1 MVLCRIDLLTKVSTN
16 MTDINEQI
24 EQFFSDYEKRFER
37 GLAGNAVAEETAQ
50 AFADFF
56 VEASPVGVSGGKNDR
71 DFLEAVPAGYDF
83 YRSIGITK
91 MEIRQLDITELNE
104 LHYMVEVY
112 WESFYEKDGDADSIE
127 FSVIYFLQNLNG
139 ALKVFAYITGD
150 EQAVLKERGLV

>member
-1 MVLCRIDLLTKVSTN
+1 MA
-16 MTDINEQI
+16 DINDEI
-24 EQFFSDYEKRFER
+24 EQFFANYEKRFAD
-37 GLAGNAVAEETAQ
+37 GLAGNPVAEETTK

-56 VEASPVGVSGGKNDR
+56 VEASPVGVSGGKNDAA
-71 DFLEAVPAGYDF
+71 FLEAIPKGYEF

-91 MEIRQLDITELNE
+91 MEIRQLDITELND

-112 WESFYEKDGDADSIE
+112 WESFYEKEGKTDSIE

>member
-1 MVLCRIDLLTKVSTN
+1 MA
-16 MTDINEQI
+16 DINDQI
-24 EQFFSDYEKRFER
+24 EQFFEAYEKRFAE
-37 GLAGNAVAEETAQ
+37 GLAGNPVAEETAK

-56 VEASPVGVSGGKNDR
+56 VEASPVGISGGKNDER
-71 DFLEAVPAGYDF
+71 FLDAVPKGYDF

-91 MEIRQLDITELNE
+91 MEITQLDITELNE

-112 WESFYEKDGDADSIE
+112 WKSSYEKDGQPDFIE
-127 FSVIYFLQNLNG
+127 FSVIYFLQHLNG

>member
-1 MVLCRIDLLTKVSTN
+1 MA
-16 MTDINEQI
+16 DINDRI
-24 EQFFSDYEKRFER
+24 EQFFDEYEKRFAE
-37 GLAGNAVAEETAQ
+37 GLAGNPVAEDTAT

-56 VEASPVGVSGGKNDR
+56 VEASPSGIIGGKNDQEFR
-71 DFLEAVPAGYDF
+71 ERVPQGYDF

-91 MEIRQLDITELNE
+91 MEIRQIDITELNE

-112 WESFYEKDGDADSIE
+112 WESFYEKNGESDSIE
-127 FSVIYFLQNLNG
+127 FSVIYLLQNLNG

>member
-1 MVLCRIDLLTKVSTN
+1 MA
-16 MTDINEQI
+16 DINDQI
-24 EQFFSDYEKRFER
+24 EQFFEAYEKRFAE
-37 GLAGNAVAEETAQ
+37 GLAGDAIAEETAEV
-50 AFADFF
+50 FADFF
-56 VEASPVGVSGGKNDR
+56 VEASPMGIIGGKNDQAFR
-71 DFLEAVPAGYDF
+71 DRVPEGYDF

-112 WESFYEKDGDADSIE
+112 WESFYVRDGQPDSIE
-127 FSVIYFLQNLNG
+127 FSVIYFLQHLNG

>member
-1 MVLCRIDLLTKVSTN
+1 M
-16 MTDINEQI
+16 MADINDQI
-24 EQFFSDYEKRFER
+24 EQFFEEYEKRFAE
-37 GLAGNAVAEETAQ
+37 GLAGNAVAEETAK

-56 VEASPVGVSGGKNDR
+56 VEASPMGIMGGKNDQE
-71 DFLEAVPAGYDF
+71 FLDRVPKGYDF

-112 WESFYEKDGDADSIE
+112 WESFYEKDSQPGSIE
-127 FSVIYFLQNLNG
+127 FSVIYFLQHLNG
-139 ALKVFAYITGD
+139 SLKVFAYITGD

>member
-1 MVLCRIDLLTKVSTN
+1 MA
-16 MTDINEQI
+16 DINDQI
-24 EQFFSDYEKRFER
+24 EQFFDEYEKRFAD
-37 GLAGNAVAEETAQ
+37 GLAGQAVEEDTAS

-56 VEASPVGVSGGKNDR
+56 VEASPMGIIGGKNDQEFR
-71 DFLEAVPAGYDF
+71 ERVPQGYEF

-91 MEIRQLDITELNE
+91 MAIRQLDITELNE

-112 WESFYEKDGDADSIE
+112 WESFYEKDGQPGSIE
-127 FSVIYFLQNLNG
+127 FSVIYFLQHLNG

>member
-1 MVLCRIDLLTKVSTN
+1 
-16 MTDINEQI
+16 MTMADIHDQI
-24 EQFFSDYEKRFER
+24 EQFFDAYEKRFAE
-37 GLAGNAVAEETAQ
+37 GLAGNAVAEETAA

-56 VEASPVGVSGGKNDR
+56 VEASPNGIIGGKNDQEFR
-71 DFLEAVPAGYDF
+71 ERVPEGYNF

-112 WESFYEKDGDADSIE
+112 WESFYEKDGQPGSIE
-127 FSVIYFLQNLNG
+127 FSVIYLLQNLNG
-139 ALKVFAYITGD
+139 TLKVFAYITGD